1 MILIS
6 YKMKVQVFIS
16 PCRTEF
22 VSAPG
27 VGAYYDD
34 NAEWSHWS
42 PWSQSTSAS
51 VQQTQAIP
59 KKTVK
64 FATSRYLYLTLT

>member
-1 MILIS
+1 
-6 YKMKVQVFIS
+6 MKVQVFIS

-22 VSAPG
+22 VSAPEA
-27 VGAYYDD
+27 GAYYDD

-42 PWSQSTSAS
+42 PWSQSNSAS

-59 KKTVK
+59 KKNSK
-64 FATSRYLYLTLT
+64 ICYLKISLFNPYIGFF